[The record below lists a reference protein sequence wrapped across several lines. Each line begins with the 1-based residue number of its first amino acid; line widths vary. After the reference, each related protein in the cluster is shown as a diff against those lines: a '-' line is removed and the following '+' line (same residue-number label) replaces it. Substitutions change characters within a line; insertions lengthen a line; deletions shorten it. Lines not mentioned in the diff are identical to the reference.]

1 MVIVLMETDIV
12 RMRIQL
18 VIIRVDVI
26 VSARVL
32 AGSNSLL
39 IYYRVHRAA
48 VVSRGRI
55 CKHEPFLAQFTFGED
70 KY

>member
-1 MVIVLMETDIV
+1 MHAYIDAMLLRNVTVTSEFHKILVVIVLTETDIV

-32 AGSNSLL
+32 A
-39 IYYRVHRAA
+39 IIH
-48 VVSRGRI
+48 
-55 CKHEPFLAQFTFGED
+55 C
-70 KY
+70 